1 VIKVTFLGEIFPN
14 GFLASVWRIKA
25 GNCIAAHG
33 CGRFLLLLR
42 LLSAIHHAEL
52 EIGLPGQ
59 LIYIHFLLNTVQVD
73 ILSVVFGRS
82 QIPLMAIRHEK
93 FLLH

>member
-1 VIKVTFLGEIFPN
+1 MGEIFPN
-14 GFLASVWRIKA
+14 RFLASVWRIEA

-59 LIYIHFLLNTVQVD
+59 LINIYLLLDTVQVN
-73 ILSVVFGRS
+73 ILGIVFGRS
-82 QIPLMAIRHEK
+82 QIPLMTTRH
-93 FLLH
+93 

>member
-1 VIKVTFLGEIFPN
+1 VIKVTLLGEIFPN
-14 GFLASVWRIKA
+14 GFLASVWRIEA

-42 LLSAIHHAEL
+42 LLSAIHHAKL

-59 LIYIHFLLNTVQVD
+59 LIYIYLLLNTVQVD
-73 ILSVVFGRS
+73 ILCVVFGRG
-82 QIPLMAIRHEK
+82 QIPLMAIRH
-93 FLLH
+93 